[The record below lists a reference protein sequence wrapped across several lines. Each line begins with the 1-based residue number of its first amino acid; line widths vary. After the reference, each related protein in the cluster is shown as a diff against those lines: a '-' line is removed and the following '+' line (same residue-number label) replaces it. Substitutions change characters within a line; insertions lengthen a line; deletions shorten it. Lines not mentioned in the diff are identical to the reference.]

1 MYSILSTNIEALNAQ
16 GLEAKTREISVAVKT
31 SDLEKGVKEPQ
42 FFAFRYGMIY
52 NPSEDFTPNIA
63 GKQRLKEAYHI
74 ESFYQQLPTARDEYN
89 RQLAKLKGGQG
100 PSQDS
105 GLIEKLNQE
114 IKDKETRI
122 KDQAEQI
129 KTLSAKQGQAPSGQ
143 TEQLKAMI
151 DSLAQIQGNRVEIVV
166 NGRTKKVIE
175 KILHESFATI
185 IKLVGEKK
193 RAVYM
198 YGPAGTG
205 KSQLAA
211 DIAEA
216 LDLDF
221 YPASTL
227 TQEYKLS
234 GYKDASG
241 HFHETNFFRA
251 FTRGGLFFLD
261 EMDSSASEVLV
272 GINGALANGYY
283 DFPNGTE
290 YAHPNFRVIAAGNT
304 IGRGGNEM
312 YTGRQALDL
321 STLDRFLGVELNY
334 SPKIDMAVANNNQE
348 LYDFAQAVREAAETS
363 GIMILMSYRSISQ
376 IADLETDFELSL
388 VLKMAFIK
396 GVASDDIRML
406 ARGMNIDSKNKY
418 YKALKQAA

>member
-1 MYSILSTNIEALNAQ
+1 MYQLLSTNIEALNAQ

-31 SDLEKGVKEPQ
+31 SDLEQGVEKPQ
-42 FFAFRYGMIY
+42 FYAFRYGMIY
-52 NPSEDFTPNIA
+52 NPEDDFTPNIT
-63 GKQRLKEAYHI
+63 GKQRLKETYHK
-74 ESFYQQLPTARDEYN
+74 EAFYQQLPEARAEYA
-89 RQLAKLKGGQG
+89 RLLAKFKQAQGGN
-100 PSQDS
+100 DS
-105 GLIEKLNQE
+105 GELEKLRLDLKAKE
-114 IKDKETRI
+114 IRI
-122 KDQAEQI
+122 SEQAARIAE
-129 KTLSAKQGQAPSGQ
+129 LSAKQGQAPSGQ
-143 TEQLKAMI
+143 TEMLKKMI
-151 DSLAQIQGNRVEIVV
+151 DTMAEMQANRIELVI
-166 NGRTKKVIE
+166 NGRTKVIE
-175 KILHESFATI
+175 KILHENFELI
-185 IKLVGEKK
+185 IKLVNKK

-205 KSQLAA
+205 KSQLAE
-211 DIAEA
+211 DIAQA
-216 LDLDF
+216 LELAF

-241 HFHETNFFRA
+241 HYHETNFYRA
-251 FTRGGLFFLD
+251 FVNGGLFFLD
-261 EMDSSASEVLV
+261 EMDSCSSDVLV

-290 YAHPNFRVIAAGNT
+290 YAHPNFRVVAAGNT

-334 SPKIDMAVANNNQE
+334 SPKIDMAVAMNEQE
-348 LYDFAQAVREAAETS
+348 LFDFAQAVRQAAETS
-363 GIMILMSYRSISQ
+363 GIKILMSYRSISS
-376 IADLETDFELSL
+376 IADLKEDFDLVL

-406 ARGMNIDSKNKY
+406 ARNMTIDSSNKY
-418 YKALKQAA
+418 YKALRKAA

>member
-1 MYSILSTNIEALNAQ
+1 MYQILSTNIEMLNAQ

-42 FFAFRYGMIY
+42 FYAFRYGMIY
-52 NPSEDFTPNIA
+52 DPNNDFTPNIT
-63 GKQRLKEAYHI
+63 GKQRLKETYHK
-74 ESFYQQLPTARDEYN
+74 ESFYQQLPAAREEYN
-89 RQLAKLKGGQG
+89 RLVSNLQNGQG
-100 PSQDS
+100 QDS
-105 GLIEKLNQE
+105 GLIDILNQQ

-122 KDQAEQI
+122 KEQAEQI
-129 KTLSAKQGQAPSGQ
+129 KVLSAKQGQAPSGQ
-143 TEQLKAMI
+143 NEQLKAMI
-151 DSLAQIQGNRVEIVV
+151 DSLAQIQGNRIELVIK
-166 NGRTKKVIE
+166 GRTKIIE
-175 KILHESFATI
+175 KVLHENFGTI

-205 KSQLAA
+205 KSQLAK
-211 DIAEA
+211 DVSDA

-241 HFHETNFFRA
+241 HYHETNFYRA
-251 FTRGGLFFLD
+251 FVNGGLFFLD
-261 EMDSSASEVLV
+261 EMDSCSSDVLV

-290 YAHPNFRVIAAGNT
+290 YAHENFRVIAAGNT
-304 IGRGGNEM
+304 IGRGADEM

-334 SPKIDMAVANNNQE
+334 SLKIDMAVASENTE
-348 LYDFAQAVREAAETS
+348 LVDFAHAVRKAAETS

-376 IADLETDFELSL
+376 IADLEQDFDLAL

-406 ARGMNIDSKNKY
+406 ARNMAIDSGNKY
-418 YKALKQAA
+418 YKALKKAA

>member
-1 MYSILSTNIEALNAQ
+1 MYQLLSTNIEQVKAN
-16 GLEAKTREISVAVKT
+16 GETAKEREISVVALT
-31 SDLEKGVKEPQ
+31 SDLEKGVKEPKLY
-42 FFAFRYGMIY
+42 AYRYGMIY
-52 NPSEDFTPNIA
+52 DPADEFSPNIK
-63 GKQRLKEAYHI
+63 GNQKIKDYHI
-74 ESFYQQLPTARDEYN
+74 ESYYQQKPAAMAEYRRLLQVFESSQGQGN
-89 RQLAKLKGGQG
+89 SAELEKLKL
-100 PSQDS
+100 D
-105 GLIEKLNQE
+105 LKAKE
-114 IKDKETRI
+114 IRVSEQAARI
-122 KDQAEQI
+122 AE
-129 KTLSAKQGQAPSGQ
+129 LSAKQGQAPSGQ
-143 TEQLKAMI
+143 VEQLKAMI
-151 DSLAQIQGNRVEIVV
+151 DTMAKLQGNRVEIVT
-166 NGRTKKVIE
+166 NGRTTKIME
-175 KILHESFATI
+175 KILHENFPKI
-185 IKLVGEKK
+185 VKLVGEKK

-211 DIAEA
+211 DVAEA
-216 LDLDF
+216 LGLDF

-241 HFHETNFFRA
+241 HYHETNFFRA
-251 FTRGGLFFLD
+251 FVKGGLFFLD

-321 STLDRFLGVELNY
+321 STLDRFLGVELDY
-334 SPKIDMAVANNNQE
+334 SPLIDNAVAMGESE
-348 LYDFAQAVREAAETS
+348 LVEFAQAVREAAKTS
-363 GIMILMSYRSISQ
+363 GIMVLMSYRSISQ
-376 IADLETDFELSL
+376 IADLKEDFELVE
-388 VLKMAFIK
+388 VLQMAFIK

-406 ARGMNIDSKNKY
+406 ARNMNIDSTNKY
-418 YKALKQAA
+418 YKALKKAA